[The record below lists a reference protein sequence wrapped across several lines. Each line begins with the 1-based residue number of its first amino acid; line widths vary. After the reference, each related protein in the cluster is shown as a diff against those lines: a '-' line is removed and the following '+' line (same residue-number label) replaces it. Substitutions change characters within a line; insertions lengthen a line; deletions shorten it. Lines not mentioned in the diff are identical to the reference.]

1 MSMPT
6 ADPADP
12 TDSNRPP
19 PPQNTTSLK
28 GWARRHKL
36 LLVLIILVAT
46 PLALYLTKGIRMHQE
61 LDSPTPQE
69 QATIDD
75 YTSATRPVC
84 IGRFIIDI
92 PERMELAY
100 HTFEVNDATITA
112 EPFSRQ
118 RFERFIASRQHELEN
133 TKHRR
138 PINEPF
144 LKGVI
149 RDGDTVIFDRNRND
163 SVDDS
168 SRILEGYKFVDNTR
182 LSVTIGAQDLSAE
195 KDREWRKNLID
206 DKADRVRQIR
216 YLLDQLNALP
226 PSGIP
231 DSPGACF
238 AHGLLATPATPPVP
252 GATIS
257 TPQEEVVMRFVDR
270 ERGDVHLTVTT
281 KSDFTEGN
289 TLLDRFGEIENGL
302 SLDPNAAIFR
312 SGEVTLPGTP
322 QAAEWVGRITEDA
335 YDIPTTYAYLEGNS
349 RLGDPLTPFF
359 KIFLY
364 NGEAFDHHAPR
375 DLLRNHASLT
385 DVEAVGLW
393 DAVTRSFRPR
403 PGAY

>member
-1 MSMPT
+1 
-6 ADPADP
+6 
-12 TDSNRPP
+12 
-19 PPQNTTSLK
+19 
-28 GWARRHKL
+28 
-36 LLVLIILVAT
+36 
-46 PLALYLTKGIRMHQE
+46 MHQE

-100 HTFEVNDATITA
+100 HTFKVNDATITA
-112 EPFSRQ
+112 EPSSHQ
-118 RFERFIASRQHELEN
+118 RFERFITNRQHELEN
-133 TKHRR
+133 TRTMDA
-138 PINEPF
+138 INEPF
-144 LKGVI
+144 LKGVM
-149 RDGDTVIFDRNRND
+149 RDGNTVIFDRNFD
-163 SVDDS
+163 ESVDDS
-168 SRILEGYKFVDNTR
+168 GRVLEGYKFIQNTR
-182 LSVTIGAQDLSAE
+182 LSVSIDAQDLSAE
-195 KDREWRKNLID
+195 KDREWRRTITDN
-206 DKADRVRQIR
+206 KAKRLRQIR
-216 YLLDQLNALP
+216 YLLDHLDALP
-226 PSGIP
+226 PEGIP

-238 AHGLLATPATPPVP
+238 AHGLLATRATPSIP
-252 GATIS
+252 GAIIS

-270 ERGDVHLTVTT
+270 ERDDVHLTVTT
-281 KSDFTEGN
+281 ESDFTEGN

-312 SGEVTLPGTP
+312 SGEVTLPGIP
-322 QAAEWVGRITEDA
+322 QAAAWVGRITEDA

-364 NGEAFDHHAPR
+364 NGEAFDHRAPR
-375 DLLRNHASLT
+375 DLLRNRASLT
-385 DVEAVGLW
+385 DVEAVGMW